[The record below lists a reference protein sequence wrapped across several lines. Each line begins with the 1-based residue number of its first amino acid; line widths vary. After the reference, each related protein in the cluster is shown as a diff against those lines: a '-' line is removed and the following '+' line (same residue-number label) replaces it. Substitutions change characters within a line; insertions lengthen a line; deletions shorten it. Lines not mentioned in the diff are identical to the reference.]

1 MPYLTLN
8 VEADDKSC
16 LNCMHTKPRKQTAG
30 QKKSF
35 KRNFQICL
43 IFFFVIVVSLFQ
55 TLRHFI
61 HISAFFISLYPE
73 LFLFLF

>member
-43 IFFFVIVVSLFQ
+43 IFFFCNCSVTFSDSKAFYTHQCLFHLSL
-55 TLRHFI
+55 
-61 HISAFFISLYPE
+61 S
-73 LFLFLF
+73 